1 MCDHPPLRAG
11 LHLPLPLTLT
21 LTPTPNRAQGF
32 IYILGGADR
41 HHYPK
46 LELAGLSVF
55 FTWVGAVAAAQP
67 SLQMAL
73 LWLFVSHAVSGILHV
88 QIVLSHWS
96 METYKGSPYTSS
108 DTEWYKMQLRTTMN
122 VWTPPLLDWVHI
134 GLQFQVEHHLF
145 P

>member
-1 MCDHPPLRAG
+1 MSYQHLFFYPLMAFGRIN
-11 LHLPLPLTLT
+11 LY
-21 LTPTPNRAQGF
+21 AQGF

-108 DTEWYKMQLRTTMN
+108 DTEWYKMH
-122 VWTPPLLDWVHI
+122 P
-134 GLQFQVEHHLF
+134 
-145 P
+145 

>member
-1 MCDHPPLRAG
+1 MTI
-11 LHLPLPLTLT
+11 HLY
-21 LTPTPNRAQGF
+21 AQGF

-55 FTWVGAVAAAQP
+55 FTWVGAAPEHLNLNHSPSPQPQPQPHPHPEPRPHPKPHPHPRPDQVGAVAAAQP

-108 DTEWYKMQLRTTMN
+108 DTEWYKMH
-122 VWTPPLLDWVHI
+122 P
-134 GLQFQVEHHLF
+134 
-145 P
+145 

>member
-1 MCDHPPLRAG
+1 MTI
-11 LHLPLPLTLT
+11 HLY
-21 LTPTPNRAQGF
+21 AQGF

-88 QIVLSHWS
+88 QAREIERD
-96 METYKGSPYTSS
+96 MARYIEREIER
-108 DTEWYKMQLRTTMN
+108 DRAR
-122 VWTPPLLDWVHI
+122 
-134 GLQFQVEHHLF
+134 
-145 P
+145 

>member
-1 MCDHPPLRAG
+1 MTINLY
-11 LHLPLPLTLT
+11 
-21 LTPTPNRAQGF
+21 AQGF

-88 QIVLSHWS
+88 QAREIARDRARD
-96 METYKGSPYTSS
+96 MARDGS
-108 DTEWYKMQLRTTMN
+108 R
-122 VWTPPLLDWVHI
+122 
-134 GLQFQVEHHLF
+134 
-145 P
+145 

>member
-1 MCDHPPLRAG
+1 MTI
-11 LHLPLPLTLT
+11 HLY
-21 LTPTPNRAQGF
+21 AQGF

-55 FTWVGAVAAAQP
+55 FTWVGAVAAAQ
-67 SLQMAL
+67 SSMKMAL
-73 LWLFVSHAVSGILHV
+73 LWLFVSHAVSGVLHV

-122 VWTPPLLDWVHI
+122 VWTPPLTLHPHPHPHPRPNPNPNPNPNPYAERRC
-134 GLQFQVEHHLF
+134 GG
-145 P
+145 PGR

>member
-1 MCDHPPLRAG
+1 M
-11 LHLPLPLTLT
+11 
-21 LTPTPNRAQGF
+21 
-32 IYILGGADR
+32 
-41 HHYPK
+41 
-46 LELAGLSVF
+46 
-55 FTWVGAVAAAQP
+55 GAVAAAQP

-122 VWTPPLLDWVHI
+122 VWTPPLTLSPHPT
-134 GLQFQVEHHLF
+134 LTLTPTLTQ
-145 P
+145 PYP

>member
-1 MCDHPPLRAG
+1 MTINLY
-11 LHLPLPLTLT
+11 T
-21 LTPTPNRAQGF
+21 QGF

-88 QIVLSHWS
+88 QVSLPLAPP
-96 METYKGSPYTSS
+96 PYPHPEPYSYPYPYPLPLTLPLTPARA
-108 DTEWYKMQLRTTMN
+108 DRALALVDGDVQGLTLHLERHRVVPDAPL
-122 VWTPPLLDWVHI
+122 TPPS
-134 GLQFQVEHHLF
+134 

>member
-1 MCDHPPLRAG
+1 M
-11 LHLPLPLTLT
+11 
-21 LTPTPNRAQGF
+21 
-32 IYILGGADR
+32 GGADR

-134 GLQFQVEHHLF
+134 GLQFQVEHNLF